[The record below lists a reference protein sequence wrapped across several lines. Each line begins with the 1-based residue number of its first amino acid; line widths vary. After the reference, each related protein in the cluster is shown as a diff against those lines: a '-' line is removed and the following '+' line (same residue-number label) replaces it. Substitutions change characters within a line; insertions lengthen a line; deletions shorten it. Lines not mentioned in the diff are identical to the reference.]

1 MSKSRGAVGG
11 GLGSLVVELVAE
23 PVSSTAKTRAAGAAT
38 AKAWTAGVG
47 LLGARVAGP
56 V

>member
-11 GLGSLVVELVAE
+11 GLGSLVVELVAD
-23 PVSSTAKTRAAGAAT
+23 PASAASKTQATGLAT
-38 AKAWTAGVG
+38 AKAWTTGAV
-47 LLGARVAGP
+47 LGALVAGP